1 MGGRNESSE
10 QAESDS
16 LRPPFLFLA
25 IAITRSAFPVHL
37 FAGREAPGRTA
48 FWYNG
53 GGLVLEN
60 AEAVR
65 IFQPWSWSKMIVGRQ
80 TA

>member
-1 MGGRNESSE
+1 MGGRNESSG

-16 LRPPFLFLA
+16 LRPPFLFLVV
-25 IAITRSAFPVHL
+25 AITRSELPVHL
-37 FAGREAPGRTA
+37 FAGREAPGGTA
-48 FWYNG
+48 FWYNR

-60 AEAVR
+60 VDAVR
-65 IFQPWSWSKMIVGRQ
+65 VFQPWSWSKMIVGRQ